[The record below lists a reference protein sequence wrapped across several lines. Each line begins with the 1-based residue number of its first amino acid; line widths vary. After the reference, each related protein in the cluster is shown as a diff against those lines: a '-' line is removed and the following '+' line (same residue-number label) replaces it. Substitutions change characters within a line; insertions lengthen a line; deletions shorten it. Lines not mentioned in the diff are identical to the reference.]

1 MLVLFLFCFILAAI
15 IASYPPSAPYVLLFE
30 FAVVTYVALK
40 DESWGHRIGAAFFF
54 IIYACVCFA

>member
-1 MLVLFLFCFILAAI
+1 MLVLFLFCFIMSVIVAI
-15 IASYPPSAPYVLLFE
+15 YPPSAFYVLLFE

-40 DESWGHRIGAAFFF
+40 DESWGHRIGTAFFF